1 VNHRYW
7 SALTVL
13 LSALLVTSAH
23 AETRLAVQEFEGPHA
38 SSVRSEVARVLALQD
53 GVTVVSRS
61 EIAMLARSLRVDPET
76 VGGRLVLARE
86 LQLSAWISGTVKKRS
101 HKYRLVLQF
110 HDGAEHERVG
120 RVSVSSS
127 SEKRLKSK
135 IRDELWDRSRDAVEL
150 AMAPLPEGRAP
161 IEDRRIASAET
172 SRDAARESDPVP
184 TAEDGT
190 GTVTTVRSATLAQ
203 DDSSMM
209 ASAPKPRRDTLRA
222 NVGIGSPYRSFAYND
237 AISDTLGDHTMGGVP
252 MFDLAMTYFPARPF
266 TDGWGSWIGIDAA
279 AQVSLGSTTEDTQG
293 NKYESRYSA
302 YRIGLRGRIPAG
314 RHAVSLFSGYA
325 MSKLGIEPEQADV
338 SSPMP
343 NVDYRMVRTGAGAE
357 FALTNR
363 FSLGLDAA
371 WLQVLSVGELG
382 EWFPRATA
390 GGVEVM
396 LAASYALSQHFFAR
410 VTATYQRTFFDF
422 NSQPGDAQVAGGA
435 TDQYLTAAVG
445 MGVNL

>member
-1 VNHRYW
+1 MNHRYW
-7 SALTVL
+7 SSLTVL
-13 LSALLVTSAH
+13 LSALLVSSAK

-38 SSVRSEVARVLALQD
+38 SSVRSEVTRVLALQD

-61 EIAMLARSLRVDPET
+61 EIAMLARSLRVDPES
-76 VGGRLVLARE
+76 VNGRLVLARE
-86 LQLSAWISGTVKKRS
+86 LQLSAWISGEIKKRS
-101 HKYRLVLQF
+101 HKYRLVLHV
-110 HDGAEHERVG
+110 HDGAEHARVG

-135 IRDELWDRSRDAVEL
+135 IRDELWDKSRDAVEL

-161 IEDRRIASAET
+161 IEDRRLASAET
-172 SRDAARESDPVP
+172 SGETARHEGPVVD
-184 TAEDGT
+184 DGT
-190 GTVTTVRSATLAQ
+190 GVVSTARNATLAQ

-209 ASAPKPRRDTLRA
+209 AAAPKPRRDTLRA
-222 NVGIGSPYRSFAYND
+222 NVGIGSPYRNFAYND
-237 AISDTLGDHTMGGVP
+237 AISNNLGDHTMGGVP
-252 MFDLAMTYFPARPF
+252 MFDLGATYFPARPF
-266 TDGWGSWIGIDAA
+266 TDGWGSWIGIDGA
-279 AQVSLGSTTEDTQG
+279 AQLALGSTTQDTQG
-293 NKYESRYSA
+293 NKYESKYSA
-302 YRIGLRGRIPAG
+302 YRIGVRGRIPVG

-325 MSKLGIEPEQADV
+325 ASKLSIKPTEANV

-343 NVDYRMVRTGAGAE
+343 NVDYRSVRSGAGAE
-357 FALTNR
+357 FSLTQR

-371 WLQVLSVGELG
+371 WLQVLSVGEIG

-396 LAASYALSQHFFAR
+396 LAMNYALSQHFFAR
-410 VTATYQRTFFDF
+410 VTAVYQRTFFDF
-422 NSQPGDAQVAGGA
+422 HSQPGDKQVAGGA